1 MSDEQQMPNVWVVRA
16 DGGEETQNCV
26 DGGFTGIG
34 WKEIGDL
41 SDAADRAAI
50 AERYAAVAD
59 EKEGSVARGQVV
71 GNLSRFLLE
80 MKQGDWVITPES
92 KSRWLRYGEVTGS
105 YHHAPGSTDGCRYH
119 HRRDVRWDPKPL
131 DRSELPLL
139 AQESLRSALTVYT
152 PSSSGDLFTAMGKPE
167 LSPKETISEVSQ
179 GEPTGDVLSR
189 LSAMKPY
196 DFERL
201 VEHLLAAMG
210 FEDTMTTNPTGD
222 GGFDVY
228 GVLTASNIAQVEI
241 YGQVKRQKAKVSG
254 KTVRDLR
261 GAIPVG
267 AQGVFFTT
275 SDYSSSARVVADEDR
290 FPRIGLIN
298 GYQLVELLA
307 RHWERIPAE
316 FQNELALKPG
326 LVPA

>member
-1 MSDEQQMPNVWVVRA
+1 MSDEQRTPNVWVVRA

-34 WKEIGDL
+34 WKEVGDL
-41 SDAADRAAI
+41 SDAVDRAAI
-50 AERYAAVAD
+50 ADLYAAVAD

-80 MKQGDWVITPES
+80 MKQGDWVITPEP
-92 KSRWLRYGEVTGS
+92 KRWLRYGEVTGL
-105 YHHAPGSTDGCRYH
+105 YRHEPNPNDGCRYH
-119 HRRDVRWDPKPL
+119 HRRDVRWNPKRL
-131 DRSELPLL
+131 DRWELPLL

-152 PSSSGDLFTAMGKPE
+152 PSSSGDLFTAIGRPE
-167 LSPKETISEVSQ
+167 LSPKKTGTEAPQT
-179 GEPTGDVLSR
+179 EPTEEVLSR
-189 LSAMKPY
+189 LGEMYPY

-201 VEHLLAAMG
+201 IEHLLAAMG
-210 FEDTMTTNPTGD
+210 FEDTMTTNSTDD

-228 GVLTASNIAQVEI
+228 GVLNASNIGRVEI

-267 AQGVFFTT
+267 AQGAFFTT
-275 SDYSSSARVVADEDR
+275 SDYSSNARAVADEDR

-298 GYQLVELLA
+298 GNQLVELLA
-307 RHWERIPAE
+307 RHWARIPEE

>member
-1 MSDEQQMPNVWVVRA
+1 MSDEQQLPNVWVVRA

-34 WKEIGDL
+34 WKEVGDL
-41 SDAADRAAI
+41 SDAADRSAI
-50 AERYAAVAD
+50 AGRYAAVAD

-92 KSRWLRYGEVTGS
+92 KSRWLRYGEVTGP
-105 YHHAPGSTDGCRYH
+105 YRHEPDPTDDCQYH
-119 HRRDVRWDPKPL
+119 HRRDVRWNPKSL
-131 DRSELPLL
+131 DRWELPLL

-152 PSSSGDLFTAMGKPE
+152 PSSSGDLFAAIGRPE
-167 LSPKETISEVSQ
+167 LSPKMTDAGTLQ
-179 GEPTGDVLSR
+179 TEPTNDVLSR
-189 LSAMKPY
+189 LGEMCPY

-201 VEHLLAAMG
+201 IEHLLAAMG

-228 GVLTASNIAQVEI
+228 GVLNASNIARVEI

-267 AQGVFFTT
+267 AQGAFFTT
-275 SDYSSSARVVADEDR
+275 SDYQPKARAVADEGR

-298 GYQLVELLA
+298 GYRLVELLVQ
-307 RHWERIPAE
+307 HWDRIPEE
-316 FQNELALKPG
+316 FRNELALKPG